1 MTSTLRHAQGERYY
15 RMCVLR
21 RNEQGSAKIL
31 TIIGILILAVLVYAG
46 VQLFPL
52 YWDHGK
58 LEETVRTTMISA
70 LVPPYK
76 DVDSNVKQTIIT
88 LLDEMGAQYEKEHV
102 KVEVSSDNKSI
113 HVEIWY
119 SRTHHLPLYPNP
131 KRFYSKLDHTSILP
145 KAIDIPKRTP
155 LPEEIE

>member
-1 MTSTLRHAQGERYY
+1 
-15 RMCVLR
+15 MCVLR

-70 LVPPYK
+70 LGRRNTEHQ
-76 DVDSNVKQTIIT
+76 VDATRQLLPESNWLI
-88 LLDEMGAQYEKEHV
+88 
-102 KVEVSSDNKSI
+102 
-113 HVEIWY
+113 
-119 SRTHHLPLYPNP
+119 PNP
-131 KRFYSKLDHTSILP
+131 RSP
-145 KAIDIPKRTP
+145 IPDPRSP
-155 LPEEIE
+155 IPNP